1 MTWTDND
8 GFKAMNAKPLVGTL
22 GYSPLTAVEFDF
34 TNKATSQQWI
44 IISED
49 ELAEYRAAAGV
60 TAIRDVQVAD
70 RDQPAAVYDLQGRR
84 VSKPSRGVYIVGGRK
99 VLIK

>member
-1 MTWTDND
+1 
-8 GFKAMNAKPLVGTL
+8 MNARQMTGSL
-22 GYSPLTAVEFDF
+22 GYSPLTAVDFNF
-34 TNKATSQQWI
+34 TNSATSQQWI

-60 TAIRDVQVAD
+60 TAIRDVQALAN
-70 RDQPAAVYDLQGRR
+70 DQPATAVYDLQGRR

-99 VLIK
+99 VLVK